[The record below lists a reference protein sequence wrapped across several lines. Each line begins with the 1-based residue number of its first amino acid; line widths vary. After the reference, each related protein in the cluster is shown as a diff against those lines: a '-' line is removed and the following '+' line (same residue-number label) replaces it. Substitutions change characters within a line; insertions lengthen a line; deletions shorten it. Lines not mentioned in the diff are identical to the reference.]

1 MIGAIAIASNYVVG
15 ASWFDGASNLINRT
29 GDTGKAAA
37 VAASIVLVLL
47 SLVFKRTLGAVLSS
61 CVLCGVTL
69 WAVNNTSNLQDKTTT
84 DVGMGRPATVLVVNA
99 PVPAGLSAAA

>member
-1 MIGAIAIASNYVVG
+1 MIAAIAPVLG
-15 ASWFDGASNLINRT
+15 ASWFDGASSIINRT

-37 VAASIVLVLL
+37 VAGSIILVLVT
-47 SLVFKRTLGAVLSS
+47 LVFKRTLGAVLST

-84 DVGMGRPATVLVVNA
+84 DIQSGMGVPAAVHIPAT
-99 PVPAGLSAAA
+99 PST